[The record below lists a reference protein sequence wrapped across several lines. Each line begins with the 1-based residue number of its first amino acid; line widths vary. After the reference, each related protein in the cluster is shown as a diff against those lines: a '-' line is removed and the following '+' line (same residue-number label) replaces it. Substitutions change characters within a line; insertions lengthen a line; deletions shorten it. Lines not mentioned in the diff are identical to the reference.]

1 MKRVVII
8 SLLVLV
14 CGTTIYYTFFSGNRQ
29 NAGVEGAKQAEFIL
43 KPGNVA
49 FKFGVEETIEINVL
63 TDNLKKIEVYY
74 GQKVIKT
81 WNSPKKGK
89 LSFKYDFSQ
98 HGIGIQGLSLQVT
111 NAEGEEISEEQRQTV
126 VFSDITPDKKKIT
139 VVNRLPHNDTNYTQG
154 LEFYKGELF
163 EGTGDNDRKG
173 NTMLGVIDLT
183 DGSFKRRKG
192 LGAPYFGEGITIL
205 NDRVYQLTWQRGKC
219 FVWDLQLENVIK
231 EFSYAG
237 EGWGLCNN
245 GKELIMSDGSNILT
259 FRDPETFK
267 LIRKI
272 QVLGD
277 SNVYGYLNELEY
289 IDGKI
294 YANVYTTNGILV
306 IDPAT
311 GKVLETIDAS
321 ILEQEVRLQKTNIKN
336 GEVLNGIAYDKDSGK
351 LYFTGK
357 NWPTLFEVK
366 VSD

>member
-1 MKRVVII
+1 MKKVII
-8 SLLVLV
+8 IGLILIVGIVLLVGPYLKNDETPEEV
-14 CGTTIYYTFFSGNRQ
+14 KY
-29 NAGVEGAKQAEFIL
+29 AEFVL

-49 FKFGVEETIEINVL
+49 FKYGKDEKIEINVL
-63 TDNLKKIEVYY
+63 VADIKKIEVFY
-74 GQKVIKT
+74 GQKIIKT

-89 LSFKYDFSQ
+89 LSFNYNFSQ
-98 HGIGIQGLSLQVT
+98 HGIGIQGLLLQIT
-111 NAEGEEISEEQRQTV
+111 NIDGETITEEQRQTV
-126 VFSDITPDKKKIT
+126 VFSDITPLKKKVEI
-139 VVNRLPHNDTNYTQG
+139 VNRLPHNDTNYTQG

-163 EGTGDNDRKG
+163 EGTGDNDKKG
-173 NTMLGVIDLT
+173 NTMLGVINLA
-183 DGSFKRRKG
+183 DGSFLRRKG

-205 NDRVYQLTWQRGKC
+205 NDKVYQLTWQRGKC
-219 FVWDLQLENVIK
+219 FVWDLALENIVK

-245 GKELIMSDGSNILT
+245 GKELIMSDGSNVIT

-277 SNVYGYLNELEY
+277 SNVYGYINELEY

-321 ILEQEVRLQKTNIKN
+321 VLEQEIRLQKTNIQN
-336 GEVLNGIAYDKDSGK
+336 GEVLNGIAYNSNNGK
-351 LYFTGK
+351 LYLTGK

-366 VSD
+366 VVD